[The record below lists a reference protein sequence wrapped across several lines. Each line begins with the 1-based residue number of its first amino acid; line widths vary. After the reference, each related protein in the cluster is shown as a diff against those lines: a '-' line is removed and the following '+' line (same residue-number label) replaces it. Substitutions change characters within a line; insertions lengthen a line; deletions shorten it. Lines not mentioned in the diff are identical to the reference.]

1 MLFECAAITMIC
13 MISYFANKASLA
25 EFVSIKAGYPMR
37 GRIEQVQ
44 GTGVRAVR
52 LKDVSL
58 RDGIDWNACIETE
71 LTGRNSPQ
79 WLQPNDVLF
88 AAHGSHNTATFIKE
102 SFKEAPFK
110 AVATPMFFVLRV
122 IDEASLPKVLP
133 EYLAWFI
140 NAAPS
145 QRYFEK
151 NAEGSRTKSVR
162 RQVLEGLEISI
173 PVKEKQEKIIALA
186 KNVNEQQKCL
196 QQLAEFN
203 EQTLNAIAQDLANA
217 TNEKNKLSPINQK
230 S

>member
-1 MLFECAAITMIC
+1 
-13 MISYFANKASLA
+13 
-25 EFVSIKAGYPMR
+25 MR
-37 GRIEQVQ
+37 GRIEQVR

-58 RDGIDWNACIETE
+58 HDGVDWDACIETE
-71 LTGRNSPQ
+71 LAGRSSPQ
-79 WLQPNDVLF
+79 WLEQNDVLF
-88 AAHGSHNTATFIKE
+88 AAHGSHNTAAFIRE
-102 SFKEAPFK
+102 SLKEAPFK

-122 IDEASLPKVLP
+122 IDEVTLPKVLP

-162 RQVLEGLEISI
+162 RQVLEALEVAV

-196 QQLAEFN
+196 RQLAEFN

-217 TNEKNKLSPINQK
+217 TNEYK
-230 S
+230 

>member
-1 MLFECAAITMIC
+1 
-13 MISYFANKASLA
+13 
-25 EFVSIKAGYPMR
+25 MR
-37 GRIEQVQ
+37 GRIEQVR

-58 RDGIDWNACIETE
+58 RDGINWDACIETE

-79 WLQPNDVLF
+79 WLEPNDVLF
-88 AAHGSHNTATFIKE
+88 AAHGSHNTATFINE
-102 SFKEAPFK
+102 SYKDASFK

-122 IDEASLPKVLP
+122 IDKASLPKVLP

-140 NAAPS
+140 NAVPS

-162 RQVLEGLEISI
+162 RQVLEALEVAV

-186 KNVNEQQKCL
+186 KNINEQQKCL

-203 EQTLNAIAQDLANA
+203 EQTLNAIAQDLANV
-217 TNEKNKLSPINQK
+217 TNKQK
-230 S
+230 QVKPN